1 MFNDLWN
8 CEMTVRYPAL
18 IDGQKGAYGVV
29 FPDMDGV
36 VAMGETIDEAIVN
49 AEEALRDYALE
60 MERDNMPLAKPSAL
74 EDVAVPKGSMLTSV
88 PLIRLAGKPVRANM
102 MLDADVFDFIDK
114 ESTRRKMTRT
124 SYVNWMTRRI
134 AQMGG

>member
-1 MFNDLWN
+1 
-8 CEMTVRYPAL
+8 MTVRYPAL
-18 IDGQKGAYGVV
+18 IDGEKGAYGVV

-36 VAMGETIDEAIVN
+36 VAMGETIDEAIIN

-60 MERDNMPLAKPSAL
+60 MERDNAPLAEPSAL
-74 EDVAVPKGSMLTSV
+74 EEVSVPGGSMLTSV
-88 PLIRLAGKPVRANM
+88 PLIRLTGKPVRANM
-102 MLDADVFDFIDK
+102 MLDADVLDFIDK